1 MTTAE
6 TQPKGR
12 NTVLYIVIGAIVV
25 ILMIIGLA
33 VYRSREESAAAQ
45 AKADE
50 LIAALQ
56 ANGLPAPT
64 SDQVVRVF
72 GDDGGAVCS
81 DPANALKRAIVNFS
95 MSNGAG
101 GPGMRPVIADRLTV
115 RGELLILKIY
125 CPDKLPEFTKYAE
138 KLKFADVVKE

>member
-64 SDQVVRVF
+64 SDQLVRVL